1 VEYIFVNK
9 LGLELGHSA
18 TSCPDGQ
25 ICFVP
30 KLRASFGIFCKHSGS
45 FGINTS
51 GISFCEKC
59 QQLQTSKFFIFVP
72 PILGFGP
79 GIGEKARE
87 FH

>member
-1 VEYIFVNK
+1 LAFSVNIRGV
-9 LGLELGHSA
+9 LAL
-18 TSCPDGQ
+18 
-25 ICFVP
+25 
-30 KLRASFGIFCKHSGS
+30 
-45 FGINTS
+45 TS